1 MRRSHRPR
9 SPRESRLRAALALA
23 FAALV
28 GIAAPASAQNTG
40 RIVGRVIDGGTGRG
54 IAGAQVSVGGSTL
67 RATAGVD
74 GRYTLSGVAAGA
86 HTVTASHLGFS
97 PKTVTG
103 VAVAPG
109 ASADLDI
116 SLNTSTLSLT
126 GITVT
131 AVREAGSVNRA
142 LDEQRTS
149 TGVVNSTTSE
159 QIARSPDS
167 DAAQAVQRVSGV
179 TVSEGKFVVVRG
191 LGERYTTTSLNGA
204 RIPSPEPEKRVVPL
218 DLFPS
223 TLLEAI
229 TTSKTFTPDQ
239 PGDFSG
245 ASVNL
250 RTRSF
255 PSRRTLT
262 VSLGG
267 GLTESATGSSVRTVP
282 GAQSEWLGT
291 SAGGRRLPGL
301 VRAAGNFGGLTQ
313 QSMNQV
319 GRAFRNEWAPE
330 SADGLPNGSASLS
343 LGGEDPLFGH
353 RFGYVGSMTYSR
365 SQEVRLDE
373 TRSRAVANP
382 DFHARTYDAF
392 HGSSGVNS
400 LLWGGMLNLSTFLG
414 GASHKLELNNSYNR
428 SADNDAYFGVGELE
442 QFSNVANVQRTSL
455 RYTERSVASS
465 QLRGTHQL
473 LGAQL
478 EWAGTVSRVTR
489 DEPDRVDL
497 LYGQEQ
503 NPAGGQYANAWLGFL
518 PDAARRTFSE
528 LDETARSG
536 TVDLRFPALGGTL
549 RFGALGRQVDRD
561 AEARSYNLSNTAR
574 LTVQQRA
581 ASPEEIFD
589 GRYFQGEDAYI
600 IIAPNTTGGSY
611 GADEKVAAGYAMMEM
626 PLTSSFSLVGG
637 ARVER
642 WNLDVDAERTDG
654 ERVPVSRRNTDVLPS
669 LALNARLSDV
679 QNLRLSVSQT
689 LSRPEYRELAEISY
703 RDLVN
708 NQEVVGNADLVRALI
723 QNYDLRWEMYPGSG
737 EVLSLG
743 VFAKRFRNP
752 IEQIEIATSGGNQL
766 SYTNAE
772 SALNYGAELEARK
785 ALGDFAPVLE
795 PFAVSLNATV
805 MKSRIS
811 TGNDPRSAATRDD
824 RAMVGQAP
832 YVINAGLSYTR
843 GERASTSATLLFNVV
858 GRRLVAAALTPLLDD
873 PYEQPRRMLDF
884 SLRTPLRQGVSLKLD
899 AENLLDSPVE
909 WKQGD
914 VTRLR
919 YRTGRTLGFGIS
931 WAP

>member
-1 MRRSHRPR
+1 M
-9 SPRESRLRAALALA
+9 RAALAVA
-23 FAALV
+23 FAALL
-28 GIAAPASAQNTG
+28 GIAAPAAAQNSG

-54 IAGAQVSVGGSTL
+54 IAGAQVSVGGTTL

-74 GRYTLSGVAAGA
+74 GRYTLAGVPAGV
-86 HTVTASHLGFS
+86 HTVGASHLGFS
-97 PKTVTG
+97 PKSVTG
-103 VAVAPG
+103 VNVAPG
-109 ASADLDI
+109 AAADLDI
-116 SLNTSTLSLT
+116 SLNASTLSLT

-131 AVREAGSVNRA
+131 AVREAGTVNRA

-223 TLLEAI
+223 SLLESI

-255 PSRRTLT
+255 PARRTLT
-262 VSLGG
+262 LSLGG
-267 GLTESATGSSVRTVP
+267 GLVQSATGSSVQAVP
-282 GAQSEWLGT
+282 GAGNEWFGT
-291 SAGGRRLPGL
+291 AAGGRSLPGL
-301 VRAAGNFGGLTQ
+301 VRAAGDFRGLTQ

-319 GRAFRNEWAPE
+319 GRSFRNQWAPTT
-330 SADGLPNGSASLS
+330 ADGLPNGSASLS
-343 LGGEDPLFGH
+343 LGGEDALLGQ
-353 RFGYVGSMTYSR
+353 RIGYVGSATYSR

-373 TRSRAVANP
+373 TRARAVANP
-382 DFHARTYDAF
+382 DFRARTYDAF
-392 HGSSGVNS
+392 QGSSGVNS
-400 LLWGGMLNLSTFLG
+400 VLWGGMLNLSTFLG
-414 GASHKLELNNSYNR
+414 GADHKIELNNSYNR
-428 SADNDAYFGVGELE
+428 SADNDAYVGVGTLE
-442 QFSNVANVQRTSL
+442 QFSNIDNVQRTSL
-455 RYTERSVASS
+455 RYTERSVLSN

-473 LGAQL
+473 LGATV
-478 EWAGTVSRVTR
+478 EWAGTASRVTR

-503 NPAGGQYANAWLGFL
+503 NPAGGTLPMAWLGYL
-518 PDAARRTFSE
+518 PDGARRTFSE

-536 TVDLRFPALGGTL
+536 TLDLRMPALGGTL
-549 RFGALGRQVDRD
+549 RFGGLGRRVERS
-561 AEARSYNLSNTAR
+561 ASARSYNMSNTAR
-574 LTVQQRA
+574 LTVEQRA

-589 GRYFQGEDAYI
+589 GRYFQGSDAYI
-600 IIAPNTTGGSY
+600 IIAPTTNGGSY
-611 GADEKVAAGYAMMEM
+611 GADEQVAAGYAMVEM
-626 PLTSSFSLVGG
+626 PVSGALSLVGG

-642 WNLDVDAERTDG
+642 WDLDVDAERTDG

-708 NQEVVGNADLVRALI
+708 NQEVVGNAGLVRALI

-772 SALNYGAELEARK
+772 SALNYGVELEART
-785 ALGDFAPVLE
+785 ALGDLVSALE
-795 PFAVSLNATV
+795 PFAVSLNATL

-843 GERASTSATLLFNVV
+843 GERGATSATLLYNVV
-858 GRRLVAAALTPLLDD
+858 GKRLVAAALTPLLDD
-873 PYEQPRRMLDF
+873 PYEQPRQMLDF
-884 SLRTPLRQGVSLKLD
+884 SLRTPLRGGVSLKVD
-899 AENLLDSPVE
+899 AENLLDAPVE
-909 WKQGD
+909 WKQGE

-919 YRTGRTLGFGIS
+919 YRTGRTVGFGIS
-931 WAP
+931 WNP